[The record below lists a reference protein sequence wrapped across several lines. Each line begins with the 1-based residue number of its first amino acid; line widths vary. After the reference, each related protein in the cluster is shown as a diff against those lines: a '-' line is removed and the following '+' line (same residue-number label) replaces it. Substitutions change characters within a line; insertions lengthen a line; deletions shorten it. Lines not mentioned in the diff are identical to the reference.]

1 MIPSGTQDPSLPYT
15 RRSAAGTARRVLRR
29 IREHLGDDPTFL
41 PVVLR
46 ATPLGVSRRLTDT
59 TDLVIEGFP
68 RSGNTFAYFAMR
80 LASGDRLR
88 IASHVHTPSQVK
100 AAVALHLP
108 TMLVVREPRDTVV
121 SLLIAAPH
129 VAFRAAIAEWIHH
142 HRELLAYRNG
152 FVVAGFDQ
160 VTHDLGRVVERVNER
175 FGTDLPRFEPTPAN
189 TDAVFAAIEEHHQR
203 VHGGTE
209 NVVPRP
215 SPARQAER
223 RWLLEQLAAPRFD
236 ELWAE
241 AEVVHRDLTAGL
253 SDPTPARGRAPG

>member
-1 MIPSGTQDPSLPYT
+1 MTAVSPPAPAGAAPAGPADPSLPYT
-15 RRSAAGTARRVLRR
+15 TTSPAGTARRVLRR
-29 IREHLGDDPTFL
+29 TRELLGDDPFFL

-46 ATPLGVSRRLTDT
+46 ATPLGTTRRLTDT

-80 LASGDRLR
+80 LASDDRLS

-108 TMLVVREPRDTVV
+108 TVLVVREPRDTVV

-129 VAFRAAIAEWIHH
+129 VAFRAAINEWVHH
-142 HRELLAYRNG
+142 HRKVLAYRDG
-152 FVVAGFDQ
+152 FEVATFAE
-160 VTHDLGRVVERVNER
+160 VTTDLGVVVDRVNER
-175 FGTDLPRFEPTPAN
+175 FGTDLPRFEPTEAN
-189 TDAVFAAIEEHHQR
+189 TEAVFAAIEEHHQR

-215 SPARQAER
+215 SPARRAEKE
-223 RWLLEQLAAPRFD
+223 WLLEQLAAPEFD
-236 ELWAE
+236 DLWAE
-241 AEVVHRDLTAGL
+241 AAAVHRDLVEG
-253 SDPTPARGRAPG
+253 

>member
-1 MIPSGTQDPSLPYT
+1 VTSTTVPAADAAPDPSRPYLQRT
-15 RRSAAGTARRVLRR
+15 AAGTARRLLRWT
-29 IREHLGDDPTFL
+29 REQLGDDPFFL

-46 ATPLGVSRRLTDT
+46 ATPLGTTRRLADD

-80 LASGDRLR
+80 HASHDRLK

-100 AAVALHLP
+100 AAVALRLP
-108 TMLVVREPRDTVV
+108 TVLVVRDPLDTVV

-129 VAFRAAIAEWIHH
+129 VSFHAAIAEWTHH
-142 HRELLAYRNG
+142 HRELLPYRHG
-152 FVVAGFDQ
+152 YELATFAE
-160 VTHDLGRVVERVNER
+160 VTGDLGAVVDRVNTR
-175 FGTDLPRFEPTPAN
+175 FGTDLPRFSHTPAAV
-189 TDAVFAAIEEHHQR
+189 DAVFAAIEEHHQR

-223 RWLLEQLAAPRFD
+223 DWLVERLRAPRYD
-236 ELWAE
+236 ALWAD
-241 AEVVHRDLTAGL
+241 AALVHADLLAGH
-253 SDPTPARGRAPG
+253 PVGRS